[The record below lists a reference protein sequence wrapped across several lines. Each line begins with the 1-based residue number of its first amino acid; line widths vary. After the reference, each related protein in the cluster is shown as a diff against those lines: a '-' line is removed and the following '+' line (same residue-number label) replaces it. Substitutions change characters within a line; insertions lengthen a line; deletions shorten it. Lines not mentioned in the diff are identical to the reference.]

1 MQDIYTQPSRGKS
14 MIPSE
19 VKEEAVSQAVKAIPA
34 VTAAASTMV
43 LGLTINEV
51 LAVCSIAFIGLQAA
65 YLIWKWMRE
74 AKREAVKSGEE
85 A

>member
-1 MQDIYTQPSRGKS
+1 MAHICTPPSRGKS

-19 VKEEAVSQAVKAIPA
+19 VKEEAASQAVKAIPA
-34 VTAAASTMV
+34 FTAAASTMV
-43 LGLTINEV
+43 FGLTINEV

-65 YLIWKWMRE
+65 YLIWKWRRE
-74 AKREAVKSGEE
+74 AKREAVKIGEE